1 MDLLHASPAAL
12 VEAGFAGGHVPTEG
26 TREAADAQLKICCFF
41 PDGLWL
47 VEPTKMSLVP
57 GLDGTR
63 GTPAIS
69 W

>member
-1 MDLLHASPAAL
+1 LAHRTAGGHIEIVVNQRLHQMDLLHASPAAL

-47 VEPTKMSLVP
+47 S
-57 GLDGTR
+57 G
-63 GTPAIS
+63 
-69 W
+69 